1 MKNITQYF
9 VDTVKSSESTAV
21 RSNDEAVRGT
31 DSKKSSNGKRN
42 RVKIKISRSNTKER
56 VCDIVDSNNDMI
68 DKTPSPFTRSAN
80 KADKYSHETPKKSPT
95 KLSTYHKKLQ
105 NQDLDYISVET
116 KDAFNGKRKK
126 RSRKT
131 NSEGAVDEAKK
142 YKRQRE
148 NGNNRIGNCVSLN
161 STFRDTEDIDIIDLI
176 SGNSSNNEDSNSE
189 ESNVFKILM
198 NRNKPVQQASPTELS
213 PQSEER
219 NATKSEEYKEK
230 LKRSKERLI
239 ALADRKGYSKKK
251 LAEVEE
257 GERIEQTIQNRIKTF
272 TTEGKKNGNMNA
284 TVLSQKQPSGSLL
297 NYFSKT
303 PVGVTHTNIGNTS
316 TIVVKADVHM
326 PENPVKH
333 NLCSSN
339 LHNRIRPSRKSR
351 SNTRFPEVDDIRIIE
366 SENINISCNK
376 KEHDQQKHSKHK
388 WSLRI
393 KLQTY
398 ENENSSTGNSS
409 DEDIFSPRSRA
420 KSNTENCKKSRA
432 TKSLS
437 SESLSIKSKIKR
449 ASKKVNENAKL
460 KLGKQEQG
468 SSKDDIIM
476 VDNEHLKAKIEN
488 KSKPIKVEKPKST
501 SIRKKNLNDCV
512 DASLRNANDDNSNQE
527 NCIIIDNNSKRKA
540 ADKLAPLFTKR
551 RKPDPD
557 TTAARRLFLQP
568 DITEKSTKSVDRKAT
583 VYNALPFP
591 AVSHVT
597 QLSNSSYD
605 QMSSFNIPEKICHR
619 YVPVLN
625 ADSYKCIMDFSET
638 KLEPPKNIIKPKVQ
652 EALTEIEK
660 SCLDAR
666 EMWDT
671 ISLNVKASSNKTV
684 SPKTKSKR
692 SKQVE
697 ARELVECKDKED
709 RTENCCWTYKYR
721 PKSSQEV
728 VGNEEAAGKLKEWL
742 NGWKGTFMNEDVSSG
757 DEFYSSDCSYSGI
770 NGNNQVAV
778 LLGPHGS
785 GKTAS
790 VYAVAEELGYS
801 VLEVNAS
808 SRRTGKKLLKELE
821 EATKSHRIKKEN
833 ASGFF
838 NSTADEI
845 VSKKIPQNSLI
856 LIEDVDLIFKEDEG
870 FISATYQLASN
881 TKRPIV
887 MTSRDVFLHLSK
899 MAPQQNRIFFQSV
912 VGSRVPALLELIALA
927 ETGYR
932 LPYNCLT
939 ELKQAGD
946 LRRAILQLQYLLLSG
961 PAQILDQSVNFRN
974 SFWQNMRHHLYKP
987 AIRVSKRRKPK
998 KSTGS
1003 KIMNDNADI
1012 LNDVAGKL
1020 HNVALLSSLIDID
1033 DSALNF
1039 GQVKAQPSLSL
1050 IENTNPYSV
1059 SSNISVEIAEWMSKR
1074 VVFKEQLNEYDGSQY
1089 QNNIELKTQ
1098 LNRRVNLAL
1107 SHTTASFLDQRV
1119 VSLDYLPSVRA
1130 ICRAEESRA
1139 NMNNKRGN
1147 RFFHYLHS
1155 LRVQS
1160 TSLRSNILTAACRVM
1175 HDKIDK

>member
-9 VDTVKSSESTAV
+9 VDTVKSSESTAI
-21 RSNDEAVRGT
+21 RSDVEAVRGT
-31 DSKKSSNGKRN
+31 DSKKNSNGKRN
-42 RVKIKISRSNTKER
+42 RVKIKISRSSTKER
-56 VCDIVDSNNDMI
+56 ICDIVDSNNDMI
-68 DKTPSPFTRSAN
+68 DKTPSPFTSRAN
-80 KADKYSHETPKKSPT
+80 NADKYSHETPKNSSK
-95 KLSTYHKKLQ
+95 KLSKDHKKLQ
-105 NQDLDYISVET
+105 NQDLDYLSIEA
-116 KDAFNGKRKK
+116 KDALNGKRKK
-126 RSRKT
+126 QCRKT

-142 YKRQRE
+142 YKERPE
-148 NGNNRIGNCVSLN
+148 KGNNSVGNCVNLN
-161 STFRDTEDIDIIDLI
+161 STFRNSEDIDVVDLI
-176 SGNSSNNEDSNSE
+176 SVNSSDNEDNNSE
-189 ESNVFKILM
+189 ESNVFQILM
-198 NRNKPVQQASPTELS
+198 NRNKPAQQASPTKLS
-213 PQSEER
+213 PQSEEG

-230 LKRSKERLI
+230 LKRCKEKLI
-239 ALADRKGYSKKK
+239 ALADKKGYSKKK

-257 GERIEQTIQNRIKTF
+257 GERIEQTIQNRVKAF
-272 TTEGKKNGNMNA
+272 TTEGKKDGNMSA

-303 PVGVTHTNIGNTS
+303 PVGVTRTNIANTS

-351 SNTRFPEVDDIRIIE
+351 SNTSFPDVDDIRIIE
-366 SENINISCNK
+366 SENINISCSK
-376 KEHDQQKHSKHK
+376 KEHDRQKDSKHK

-393 KLQTY
+393 KLQTC
-398 ENENSSTGNSS
+398 ENENSLTGNSS
-409 DEDIFSPRSRA
+409 DEEIFTSKSRN
-420 KSNTENCKKSRA
+420 KSNTENCKKSRT

-437 SESLSIKSKIKR
+437 SENLSIKAKTKR

-468 SSKDDIIM
+468 SSKDDIIT

-488 KSKPIKVEKPKST
+488 KSKPKKLEKPKST
-501 SIRKKNLNDCV
+501 STRKKNLNDCI
-512 DASLRNANDDNSNQE
+512 DTSLRNVNDGNSNQE
-527 NCIIIDNNSKRKA
+527 NCTILADNSKRKA
-540 ADKLAPLFTKR
+540 TDKLAPLFTKR

-557 TTAARRLFLQP
+557 TVAARRLFLQP
-568 DITEKSTKSVDRKAT
+568 DITDKTTKSVDRKVI
-583 VYNALPFP
+583 VYNTLPFP
-591 AVSHVT
+591 VVSHVT

-605 QMSSFNIPEKICHR
+605 KTSSFNIPEKICHR
-619 YVPVLN
+619 YVPVVN
-625 ADSYKCIMDFSET
+625 ADSYKCIMDFSEA
-638 KLEPPKNIIKPKVQ
+638 KLEPPRNIIKPKVQ

-660 SCLDAR
+660 NCLDAR
-666 EMWDT
+666 RMWDT
-671 ISLNVKASSNKTV
+671 ISLNVKAAPNKTA

-697 ARELVECKDKED
+697 ARELVEYKDKAD

-728 VGNEEAAGKLKEWL
+728 VGNEEAAGKLREWL
-742 NGWKGTFMNEDVSSG
+742 NGWKGTFTNEDVSSG

-790 VYAVAEELGYS
+790 VYAVAEEFGYS

-808 SRRTGKKLLKELE
+808 SRRTGKILLKELE

-833 ASGFF
+833 ASAFF
-838 NSTADEI
+838 NSASNET
-845 VSKKIPQNSLI
+845 VPKKISQNSLI

-887 MTSRDVFLHLSK
+887 MTSRDVYLHLSK
-899 MAPQQNRIFFQSV
+899 MAPQQNRIYFQSV
-912 VGSRVPALLELIALA
+912 AGSRVPALLELIALA
-927 ETGYR
+927 ETGHR
-932 LPYNCLT
+932 LPYNCVT
-939 ELKQAGD
+939 ELKQTGD
-946 LRRAILQLQYLLLSG
+946 LRRAILRLQYLLLSG
-961 PAQILDQSVNFRN
+961 PAQILNQSVNFRH
-974 SFWQNMRHHLYKP
+974 SFWQNLRHHLYKP

-998 KSTGS
+998 KATGS
-1003 KIMNDNADI
+1003 KVMNDNADI
-1012 LNDVAGKL
+1012 LNDVARKL
-1020 HNVALLSSLIDID
+1020 DNVALLSSLIDID

-1039 GQVKAQPSLSL
+1039 GQIKAQPSLSL
-1050 IENTNPYSV
+1050 IENTNSYSV

-1074 VVFKEQLNEYDGSQY
+1074 VVFKEQLNEHDGSQY
-1089 QNNIELKTQ
+1089 QNNIALKTQ

-1107 SHTTASFLDQRV
+1107 SHTTASFLDHRV
-1119 VSLDYLPSVRA
+1119 LSLDYLPSVRA
-1130 ICRAEESRA
+1130 ICRAEESRGDL
-1139 NMNNKRGN
+1139 NNKRGN

-1155 LRVQS
+1155 LRVPS
-1160 TSLRSNILTAACRVM
+1160 MSLRSNILTAACRVM
-1175 HDKIDK
+1175 HDKIE